1 MTKSE
6 IRAHMLEKR
15 YALKEEKHLQYSF
28 NAVKYIQAHPM
39 YQQARVVGLYHP
51 IKNELNL
58 LSLLEDQKTFLLPV
72 VHDDQ
77 MHYHLYKNGDTLTKS
92 TLQIFE
98 PKDNPVMDHELDLI
112 IVPALAVSKNG
123 HRIGY
128 GKGFFDKFIKHHSHI
143 KTITVVFDF
152 QVIED
157 LPVEKH
163 DQKVQTLI
171 VLKGDHN
178 DY

>member
-15 YALKEEKHLQYSF
+15 YAINEERHLEVSLK
-28 NAVKYIQAHPM
+28 AVKHIQAHPI

-72 VHDDQ
+72 VKEDI
-77 MHYHLYKNGDTLTKS
+77 MHYHLFKKSDRLTKS
-92 TLQIFE
+92 TLQILE
-98 PKDNPVMDHELDLI
+98 PKDNPVMDDTLELI
-112 IVPALAVSKNG
+112 IVPALAVSKDG

-128 GKGFFDKFIKHHSHI
+128 GKGFFDKFIQAHAYI
-143 KTITVVFDF
+143 KTLTVVLDF
-152 QVIED
+152 QVIEE
-157 LPVEKH
+157 LPIEKH
-163 DQKVQTLI
+163 DQQIQTVI
-171 VLKGDHN
+171 VLKGEHHDC
-178 DY
+178 